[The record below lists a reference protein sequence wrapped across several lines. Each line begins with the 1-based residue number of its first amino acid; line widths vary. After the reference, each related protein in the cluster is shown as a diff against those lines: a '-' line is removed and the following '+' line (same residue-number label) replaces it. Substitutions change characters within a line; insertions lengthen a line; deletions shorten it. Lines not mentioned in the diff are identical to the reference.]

1 MHDTTITFPELD
13 VETILRTG
21 VSVSYIGENYSFGLY
36 ETSSGTILYSLDL
49 DTEWPE
55 PGQRIYP
62 IEFND
67 LGLHTILS
75 NAYPYCT
82 IKGNGGQDRYIT
94 QIAIWAYRQ
103 GKESFSSGFL
113 LGADTYG
120 IRDHCVELYKIGRE
134 AKKGTFSNPPLLTST
149 GDTSLKDNG
158 SGLYQSPA
166 FTVQTYNSQDIVR
179 VDIGN
184 AKETG
189 AYVVDEKGNR
199 RRHFEDGDT
208 FYIVAPPDCAFR
220 SDDIELLASSETT
233 AKRLIAYRTSL
244 EDNYERIVG
253 MVETEAVVSTSAEIE
268 IESLLS
274 SFSPLVI
281 AVGLIAL
288 FLISYKI
295 FRMFRDTSK

>member
-103 GKESFSSGFL
+103 GKESFSEPSVVSVDRGPPRPPSFRPAFPAF
-113 LGADTYG
+113 LGAGACSRSIEASAAPRGCPRCG
-120 IRDHCVELYKIGRE
+120 IR
-134 AKKGTFSNPPLLTST
+134 TPP
-149 GDTSLKDNG
+149 
-158 SGLYQSPA
+158 SP
-166 FTVQTYNSQDIVR
+166 
-179 VDIGN
+179 
-184 AKETG
+184 
-189 AYVVDEKGNR
+189 
-199 RRHFEDGDT
+199 
-208 FYIVAPPDCAFR
+208 
-220 SDDIELLASSETT
+220 
-233 AKRLIAYRTSL
+233 
-244 EDNYERIVG
+244 
-253 MVETEAVVSTSAEIE
+253 
-268 IESLLS
+268 
-274 SFSPLVI
+274 SP
-281 AVGLIAL
+281 
-288 FLISYKI
+288 
-295 FRMFRDTSK
+295 